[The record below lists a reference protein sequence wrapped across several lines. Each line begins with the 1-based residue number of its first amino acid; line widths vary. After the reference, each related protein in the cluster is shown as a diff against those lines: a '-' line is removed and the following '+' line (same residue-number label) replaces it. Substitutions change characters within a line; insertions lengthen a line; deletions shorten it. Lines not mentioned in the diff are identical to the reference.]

1 MTADKIAQKI
11 DNLQTALNQRASQIV
26 SQDAVCVT
34 IRDHIATLNELLKDK
49 QPEPQ
54 VEGA

>member
-1 MTADKIAQKI
+1 MDKEQITEKI
-11 DNLQTALNQRASQIV
+11 KSLQTALNQRASQIV
-26 SQDAVCVT
+26 SQDVVCVT